1 MRCLRMVKNGVGFTL
16 IIPGLGRWRL
26 TSDVY
31 RVRGQLVL
39 PETLQ
44 QKTVLQL
51 LVQRLAYRHTL
62 YLL

>member
-1 MRCLRMVKNGVGFTL
+1 MRCLRLVKNGVGFTL
-16 IIPGLGRWRL
+16 IIPALGRWRL

-31 RVRGQLVL
+31 RVRRQLVL

-44 QKTVLQL
+44 QKIVQL